1 MISERGVAKL
11 HGMDGSAGGDWAR
24 TLADSDVTQH
34 SFWLFDTEATARSAE
49 ATFTTVRNLPDAPAV
64 FVRVDVHRASRKR
77 GT

>member
-1 MISERGVAKL
+1 MISERGVAML
-11 HGMDGSAGGDWAR
+11 HGMDGSAGGDWA
-24 TLADSDVTQH
+24 
-34 SFWLFDTEATARSAE
+34 ARSPTAMSPSARSGCSTLRPPLAGAE